1 MVKETKQRIVFIGA
15 GNLATHLSMALQQA
29 GYDVAQV
36 YSRTE
41 DSAQRLAGKLKCGMT
56 TRIEE
61 LYNDA
66 DIYICEEALYLHT
79 AGSIPMSVFS
89 GKCRRYGVLYP
100 LQTFSKNRDVQFDEI
115 PIFIEGSSP
124 ETTATLQK
132 IGREISGQVLEA
144 TSEQRRHL
152 HLAAV
157 FACNFTNHLYAIAAE
172 LLEKQHLPFDTLRPL
187 IRETAAKIESLT
199 PIDAQTGPA
208 IRYDRNVMQ
217 RHIDDNDEKEIY
229 RLLSRHIHAFAD
241 TPPTQSTTH
250 E

>member
-66 DIYICEEALYLHT
+66 DIYIFSVSDSALEKLIDKVPRCDEALYLHT

-100 LQTFSKNRDVQFDEI
+100 
-115 PIFIEGSSP
+115 
-124 ETTATLQK
+124 
-132 IGREISGQVLEA
+132 

-172 LLEKQHLPFDTLRPL
+172 LLEKQHLPFDALRPL

-208 IRYDRNVMQ
+208 IRYDRNIMQ
-217 RHIDDNDEKEIY
+217 RHIDLLDDNDEKEIY

>member
-66 DIYICEEALYLHT
+66 DIYIFSVSDSALEKLIDKVPRCEEALYLHT

-115 PIFIEGSSP
+115 PVFIEGSSP
-124 ETTATLQK
+124 ETTVTLQK
-132 IGREISGQVLEA
+132 SGKRYRDKFSKRLRNNADIYIWLPYLPA
-144 TSEQRRHL
+144 TSPTISTPSLPNCSKNNICLSMHSARSYAKRRQ
-152 HLAAV
+152 
-157 FACNFTNHLYAIAAE
+157 
-172 LLEKQHLPFDTLRPL
+172 K
-187 IRETAAKIESLT
+187 
-199 PIDAQTGPA
+199 
-208 IRYDRNVMQ
+208 
-217 RHIDDNDEKEIY
+217 
-229 RLLSRHIHAFAD
+229 
-241 TPPTQSTTH
+241 
-250 E
+250 

>member
-66 DIYICEEALYLHT
+66 DIYIFSVSDSALEKLIDKVPRCEEALYLHT

-115 PIFIEGSSP
+115 PVFIEGSSP

-144 TSEQRRHL
+144 TSETTQTSTFGCRICLQLHQPSLRHRR
-152 HLAAV
+152 
-157 FACNFTNHLYAIAAE
+157 
-172 LLEKQHLPFDTLRPL
+172 R
-187 IRETAAKIESLT
+187 TARKTTS
-199 PIDAQTGPA
+199 
-208 IRYDRNVMQ
+208 
-217 RHIDDNDEKEIY
+217 
-229 RLLSRHIHAFAD
+229 AFRC
-241 TPPTQSTTH
+241 TPPAHTRNGGKNRISYAYRCANRPGYTIRP
-250 E
+250 